1 MRYTRTA
8 LGLLN
13 AQYRSVLKKCLMINL
28 GLFALNIGVANANNF
43 VLNAED
49 LSTSASIKWTEIDA
63 SQYDPNDKNMIKVD
77 LSSDKSQ
84 YFKFTYTQPEGGT
97 VYDTRKEGKDG
108 ALSGDVTADFIGIS
122 STDNGGALNNVAG
135 NDLIIRGNFINNETT
150 GSLGGA
156 VQNNGR
162 ITMIGDYINNVV
174 HGYGGALRN
183 DGSIGSITGNFI
195 GNKGLRH
202 NGPACGG
209 ALYFNQPNAPKMD
222 SITGYFINN
231 YLENTMDDDVA
242 NDPDRVDTVYSKGG
256 ALDFWQFSVGK
267 ITGVFINNTINAQ
280 GVGYGSAINAGNTQ
294 IDEIKGIFINNIAK
308 GNRQA
313 GAALEFYSK
322 DNGTMKV
329 GSIEADFYN
338 NGSYS
343 ANGYA
348 LGGALNTNDHVE
360 IGSITGSFTG
370 NFAQSKAS
378 GALGGAIYNNF
389 NSSIGDISGDFSN
402 NFTLSEKS
410 RAYGGAIYNNS
421 NSSIGDINGDFTGN
435 YAQSESAMGGAIYN
449 TNSSI
454 GDISGD
460 FINNYA
466 KGQRDENRYYGA
478 IGGAIYN
485 YNSTIGDITGS
496 FVGNY
501 AENTIGKSSSA
512 GGVIYNRNSAIENIK
527 GNFSNNYA
535 KSKNG
540 STYGGAVYNSTSSI
554 GEIQSNFDK
563 NRIISENSVAY
574 GGAIFNISS
583 SISKISGDFT
593 NNFTQGNN
601 TNASQ
606 IGAAGGA
613 IYNYNSTIGD
623 ISGNFIN
630 NHAENTVGA
639 SGVGGGAIFNRNSAK
654 IGNIKGNF
662 EKNYVYSENGLTYG
676 GVIYST
682 ESATINDIVGNFNSN
697 YVKSEN
703 SNADGGAIAIQNSAK
718 INSITGDFINN
729 YTSTGARASGGAINN
744 NSFGIIGEITC
755 NFTQNRTESTGG
767 SSAARGGALLNF
779 GSISKLNGDFTD
791 NNALTN
797 GTFAIGGAIAN
808 LYGDSSSYGTI
819 PVLSGNFSG
828 NFAQTT
834 GSDSNSYAQGGAV
847 YNSSNID
854 DIKSSTFSNNFV
866 SGASEQTDGGAIWNS
881 GTLSFSGDNV
891 FQDNYKIVN
900 GEKTANDIYNSGTI
914 NIAENGSISLNG
926 GVTGNGSGAVNLAQN
941 AALNINDAT
950 VSDNTL
956 TLEKDATL
964 AFNVNEINTADT
976 VQSGGKI
983 NGDIKL
989 NADANLKVS
998 TYVEHGSEAGE
1009 GSYTFANNVD
1019 TANGQWK
1026 LTTTV
1031 YNGLYNYDTSLND
1044 ENNTLNFTFKKKNA
1058 AEIAQDFN
1066 TNQET
1071 ADEILAL
1078 TGGTSDNEQFN
1089 QISEAV
1095 NKQAQAGN
1103 QNLPNELKDLNDNT
1117 QGNLE
1122 AARAINDILGKNIAN
1137 RLNIRQN
1144 HNIYGLSGGD
1154 FSEYEP
1160 EVWANILYQKAE
1172 NSGALDYT
1180 ADTKGVIAAIDGKVS
1195 KNLTVGAGYAY
1206 QQTDLDSGSKSIDI
1220 DTHSVFGYAEYLKNR
1235 WFVNGLVS
1243 YNMSSNDQTK
1253 QAYGANI
1260 TGDYDT
1266 DVLGTQLMAGR
1277 EFYGCT
1283 ENHILRLRPQAGVR
1297 YYNISQDGYTDSA
1310 GMTYDSVNS
1319 DVVTGVIGVEISDN
1333 TNYRGAKIMPKAFV
1347 NATYDLKNDDS
1358 SMLVKLPNGTAY
1370 NVSQESNGKFGIEA
1384 GVGVEMAVTD
1394 NAKVGVS
1401 YEYDWRDD
1409 YSAHTGLL
1417 NLKYAF

>member
-8 LGLLN
+8 QGLLN

-28 GLFALNIGVANANNF
+28 GLFALGANVAGAEDF
-43 VLNAED
+43 ILKAED
-49 LSTSASIKWTEIDA
+49 LSTSSSIKWTEIDS

-77 LSSDKSQ
+77 LSSGKSQ
-84 YFKFTYTQPEGGT
+84 YFAYTYTKPEGGT
-97 VYDTRKEGKDG
+97 VYDTRQEGKDG
-108 ALSGDVTADFIGIS
+108 ALTGDVTADFIGIS
-122 STDNGGALNNVAG
+122 STVNGGALNNTAN

-150 GSLGGA
+150 GRLGGA

-162 ITMIGDYINNVV
+162 ITIIGDYINNVV

-183 DGSIGSITGNFI
+183 DGSVGSITGNFI
-195 GNKGLRH
+195 GNKGIKH

-242 NDPDRVDTVYSKGG
+242 NDPDKADTVYSKGG
-256 ALDFWQFSVGK
+256 ALDFFTFSVGK

-280 GVGYGSAINAGNTQ
+280 GFGYGSAINAGNTQ

-313 GAALEFYSK
+313 GAALYFYSK

-343 ANGYA
+343 ANGA
-348 LGGALNTNDHVE
+348 
-360 IGSITGSFTG
+360 
-370 NFAQSKAS
+370 
-378 GALGGAIYNNF
+378 
-389 NSSIGDISGDFSN
+389 
-402 NFTLSEKS
+402 
-410 RAYGGAIYNNS
+410 
-421 NSSIGDINGDFTGN
+421 
-435 YAQSESAMGGAIYN
+435 
-449 TNSSI
+449 
-454 GDISGD
+454 
-460 FINNYA
+460 
-466 KGQRDENRYYGA
+466 A

-485 YNSTIGDITGS
+485 SSNSSIGSITGNFINNYAQSEADSAIGGAIYNDSNSSIGSITGNFTNNFTKSQKDNSSYYGTMGGAIYNVSSTIGNILGN

-501 AENTIGKSSSA
+501 AENSVGKSTSA
-512 GGVIYNRNSAIENIK
+512 GGSIYNRDSAKIGNIQGNFENNHALSEYTGSQGGAIYNSYSASIDNITS
-527 GNFSNNYA
+527 NFSNNSA
-535 KSKNG
+535 KSQNG
-540 STYGGAVYNSTSSI
+540 STYGGAIYNS
-554 GEIQSNFDK
+554 
-563 NRIISENSVAY
+563 SV
-574 GGAIFNISS
+574 S
-583 SISKISGDFT
+583 SISKIIGNFT
-593 NNFTQGNN
+593 NNLTQSNYNIKGK
-601 TNASQ
+601 
-606 IGAAGGA
+606 IGTAGGA
-613 IYNYNSTIGD
+613 IYNSNSTIGD

-630 NHAENTVGA
+630 NHAENQTGISA
-639 SGVGGGAIFNRNSAK
+639 AYGGAIFNRNSAK
-654 IGNIKGNF
+654 IGNITGNF
-662 EKNYVYSENGLTYG
+662 RENHAQSENGN
-676 GVIYST
+676 V
-682 ESATINDIVGNFNSN
+682 N
-697 YVKSEN
+697 
-703 SNADGGAIAIQNSAK
+703 GGAIYNSSATLNNIAGYFIGNYAK
-718 INSITGDFINN
+718 SEKGQTVGGVLTNTTAEIKTIKGYMKNN
-729 YTSTGARASGGAINN
+729 YSMSNYK
-744 NSFGIIGEITC
+744 
-755 NFTQNRTESTGG
+755 
-767 SSAARGGALLNF
+767 SAF
-779 GSISKLNGDFTD
+779 
-791 NNALTN
+791 
-797 GTFAIGGAIAN
+797 GGAIAN
-808 LYGDSSSYGTI
+808 GGNAKIDTIEGNFINNYAKSEYGSARSGAIYNVSSSIIGSI
-819 PVLSGNFSG
+819 EGIFSD
-828 NFAQTT
+828 NYALTN
-834 GSDSNSYAQGGAV
+834 NSFAQGGAI
-847 YNSSNID
+847 YNASNID

-866 SGASEQTDGGAIWNS
+866 SGASEQTDGGAIWNN
-881 GTLSFSGDNV
+881 GTIGFSGNNV
-891 FQDNYKIVN
+891 FQNNYKIVN

-914 NIAENGSISLNG
+914 NVAENGSITLNG
-926 GVTGNGSGAVNLAQN
+926 GITGNGAINLAQN
-941 AALNINDAT
+941 ATLNINNAT

-956 TLEKDATL
+956 TLEKDAVL

-983 NGDIKL
+983 DSDIKL

-998 TYVEHGSEAGE
+998 TYVKHGSEAGE
-1009 GSYTFANNVD
+1009 GSYTFANSVD

-1026 LTTTV
+1026 LTTTI
-1031 YNGLYNYDTSLND
+1031 YNGLYNYDTNLND

-1058 AEIAQDFN
+1058 TEIAQDFG
-1066 TNQET
+1066 TDKET

-1078 TGGTSDNEQFN
+1078 TDGTSDNKQFN

-1095 NKQAQAGN
+1095 NQKAQAGD
-1103 QNLPNELKDLNDNT
+1103 QNLPNELNDLNDNT

-1122 AARAINDILGKNIAN
+1122 AARAVNDILGKNIAN

-1144 HNIYGLSGGD
+1144 HNVYGLSGGD

-1160 EVWANILYQKAE
+1160 EIWANVLYQKAE
-1172 NSGALDYT
+1172 NSGAFDYT
-1180 ADTKGVIAAIDGKVS
+1180 ADTKGVIAAIDGKAG
-1195 KNLTVGAGYAY
+1195 KNLTVGIGYAY

-1220 DTHSVFGYAEYLKNR
+1220 DTHSVFGYAEYLKNH
-1235 WFVNGLVS
+1235 WFANGLVS
-1243 YNMSSNDQTK
+1243 YNMSSNNQTK
-1253 QAYGANI
+1253 QAFGVNI
-1260 TGDYDT
+1260 SGDYDT

-1283 ENHILRLRPQAGVR
+1283 ENHILRLRPQAGLR
-1297 YYNISQDGYTDSA
+1297 YYKINQDGYTDSA
-1310 GMTYDSVNS
+1310 GMNYNSTDS
-1319 DVVTGVIGVEISDN
+1319 DVVTGVLGVEISDN
-1333 TNYRGAKIMPKAFV
+1333 TDYRGAKIMPKAFI